1 MGASALHSEGGR
13 LGEQADAQ
21 DISSARLLFALS
33 HTEAWDA
40 QNPGPIWFRSV
51 FCFQSVS
58 RMTEGEHMLRI
69 KRTLCIFSLFFFSP
83 LPGCQPVTFKFKPAK
98 QAFWCF
104 PRNVFFNYS
113 TIFTSLLNVFF
124 TNAEHMIHLTRL
136 KCIFFHL
143 LFLSFFSFCLFNIL
157 KFLKMFL
164 HDTYFPAV
172 PVVAAGAN
180 TTSFSIK
187 GPGNIS
193 SLTSSD
199 RLVSRNPR

>member
-13 LGEQADAQ
+13 LKEQADALVNSEQ
-21 DISSARLLFALS
+21 DISSAHLLFALS
-33 HTEAWDA
+33 YTEAWDA

-69 KRTLCIFSLFFFSP
+69 KQTLCIFFLFFSF
-83 LPGCQPVTFKFKPAK
+83 LHCQDASLSHSNLNF

-104 PRNVFFNYS
+104 PRNVFFNYL
-113 TIFTSLLNVFF
+113 TIFTWFPNVFS
-124 TNAEHMIHLTRL
+124 NAEHMNYSTRH
-136 KCIFFHL
+136 KCIFSSSFL
-143 LFLSFFSFCLFNIL
+143 VLFLCLFVNFL
-157 KFLKMFL
+157 KFLKMFP

-180 TTSFSIK
+180 TIFLNKRS
-187 GPGNIS
+187 
-193 SLTSSD
+193 
-199 RLVSRNPR
+199 

>member
-1 MGASALHSEGGR
+1 MGASALHSGGGR
-13 LGEQADAQ
+13 LKEQADALVNSDQ
-21 DISSARLLFALS
+21 DISSARLLSALS
-33 HTEAWDA
+33 YTEARDA

-69 KRTLCIFSLFFFSP
+69 KQTLCIFSLFFFSP

-113 TIFTSLLNVFF
+113 TIFTWFPNVFS
-124 TNAEHMIHLTRL
+124 NAEHMNYPTRH
-136 KCIFFHL
+136 KCIFFV
-143 LFLSFFSFCLFNIL
+143 FFSCPFFVCLFVNFL

-180 TTSFSIK
+180 TIFLNKRS
-187 GPGNIS
+187 
-193 SLTSSD
+193 
-199 RLVSRNPR
+199 

>member
-13 LGEQADAQ
+13 LKEQADALVNSEQ

-33 HTEAWDA
+33 YTEAWDA

-58 RMTEGEHMLRI
+58 RMTEGEHMLH
-69 KRTLCIFSLFFFSP
+69 CQDASLSHSNLNF
-83 LPGCQPVTFKFKPAK
+83 

-104 PRNVFFNYS
+104 PRNVFFNYL
-113 TIFTSLLNVFF
+113 TIFTWFPNVFS
-124 TNAEHMIHLTRL
+124 NAEHMNYSTRQ
-136 KCIFFHL
+136 KCIFFV
-143 LFLSFFSFCLFNIL
+143 FFSCPFFLFVNFL
-157 KFLKMFL
+157 KFLKMFP

-180 TTSFSIK
+180 TIFLNKRS
-187 GPGNIS
+187 
-193 SLTSSD
+193 
-199 RLVSRNPR
+199 